1 MANTR
6 SHIDRQEGF
15 SLVELL
21 VVMVISLLFA
31 IAIFGIFNAFTRQ
44 NNQTMA
50 TQDMWQQGRVA
61 LYMMQQDIGK
71 AGYGLEP
78 QSCAATIHAVSVTYH
93 STTPGLVKN
102 IIVSTGVT
110 GLDLASIPLGNVN
123 AGDGAITL
131 TAPTGS
137 ALTTATP
144 ILLRAQQA
152 GGGCVTDTINA
163 VGSTSISLNNPSP
176 FSAIAYAANPQAVT
190 YSLAPAT
197 PASTTPAS
205 TTTPCAALGSLDRG
219 TSTSPAAPVA
229 CGVIAMSA
237 ECNYQNGTA
246 PQTCIGGVDANG
258 DLLQSIQLAILIG
271 SARSDRQYHGPT
283 SFTMPSGAVVATKS
297 DHRYTLLQGVIPLR
311 NYYVVPQ

>member
-6 SHIDRQEGF
+6 SHIDQQEGF

-61 LYMMQQDIGK
+61 LYMMQHDIGK

-78 QSCAATIHAVSVTYH
+78 QNCAATIPAVSVTY
-93 STTPGLVKN
+93 STAGTDLLSA
-102 IIVSTGVT
+102 ITVSTGVT

-131 TAPTGS
+131 TAPGGG
-137 ALTTATP
+137 ALSTTTP
-144 ILLRAQQA
+144 ILLRAQEA

-163 VGSTSISLNNPSP
+163 VGGTSITLNNPSP
-176 FSAIAYAANPQAVT
+176 FSAIAYAANPQAGAVT
-190 YSLAPAT
+190 YSLAPASKT
-197 PASTTPAS
+197 
-205 TTTPCAALGSLDRG
+205 CALGSLDRA
-219 TSTSPAAPVA
+219 TSTSAAAPVA

-246 PQTCIGGVDANG
+246 PQICIGGVDANG
-258 DLLQSIQLAILIG
+258 DLLQSIQLAILIC
-271 SARSDRQYHGPT
+271 SVRSDRQYHGPT
-283 SFTMPSGAVVATKS
+283 GFTMPGGAVVVTKS

>member
-78 QSCAATIHAVSVTYH
+78 QSCAATIPAVSVTY
-93 STTPGLVKN
+93 STTGTDLLSA
-102 IIVSTGVT
+102 ITVSTGVT
-110 GLDLASIPLGNVN
+110 GLNLASIPLGNVN

-131 TAPTGS
+131 TAPGGG

-163 VGSTSISLNNPSP
+163 VGSTSITLNNPSP
-176 FSAIAYAANPQAVT
+176 FSAIAYAANPQAGAVT
-190 YSLAPAT
+190 YNLA
-197 PASTTPAS
+197 PASTT
-205 TTTPCAALGSLDRG
+205 CALGSLDR
-219 TSTSPAAPVA
+219 STAAQPTPAPVA

>member
-78 QSCAATIHAVSVTYH
+78 QSCAATIPAVSVTY
-93 STTPGLVKN
+93 STAGTDLLSA
-102 IIVSTGVT
+102 ITVSTGVT

-123 AGDGAITL
+123 AGDGVITL
-131 TAPTGS
+131 TATAPGVS
-137 ALTTATP
+137 ALTKTTP

-152 GGGCVTDTINA
+152 GGGCVTDMINA
-163 VGSTSISLNNPSP
+163 VGSTSITLNNPSP
-176 FSAIAYAANPQAVT
+176 FSAIAYAANAQAGAMT
-190 YSLAPAT
+190 YSLAPA
-197 PASTTPAS
+197 STT
-205 TTTPCAALGSLDRG
+205 CALGSLDRA
-219 TSTSPAAPVA
+219 TSTSTAAPVA

-271 SARSDRQYHGPT
+271 SARRDRQYHGPT
-283 SFTMPSGAVVATKS
+283 SFTMPRGAVVATKS